1 MTAPTDDLE
10 AVRQLVATLSGVDA
24 KDRDRVIRWAR
35 EKLGMEAPA
44 PPIPPSP
51 APAPTG
57 PAGARDIR
65 SFMDAKK
72 PTTDSQF
79 VAAVAYYYRFEAPDT
94 ERKETIGAEELLDAC
109 RKAPWHRPARPAQT
123 LIDASKAGYLDRTN
137 EQGRYRINSVGEN
150 LVAMVLPGQSGG
162 GSTAA
167 APVRRGRRPQG
178 RRPSRTRQASRSK

>member
-35 EKLGMEAPA
+35 EKLGMEAAPMPPA
-44 PPIPPSP
+44 PSPVPTPP
-51 APAPTG
+51 G
-57 PAGARDIR
+57 GRDIR

-79 VAAVAYYYRFEAPDT
+79 VAAVAYYYRFEAPQV

-109 RKAPWHRPARPAQT
+109 RTAPWHRPARPAQT
-123 LIDASKAGYLDRTN
+123 LIDASKAGYLDRTT

-150 LVAMVLPGQSGG
+150 LVAMVLPGQSAGG
-162 GSTAA
+162 GTTAA
-167 APVRRGRRPQG
+167 PARRGRRPQG
-178 RRPSRTRQASRSK
+178 RKAPKAKKKSPRTK